1 MTMILKSSVAA
12 IGLAV
17 ITITGWV
24 GTNIL
29 GTVEGTERVSETR
42 IGTNI
47 GDEAPD
53 IVMNNPDGVQMK
65 LSDLRGQLVL
75 VDFWASWCGP
85 CRRENPNVV
94 RLYNEYKSKGFT
106 VFSVSLDHDKSKWIN
121 AIEKDKLSWPNHVS
135 DLKRWQSDPA
145 RIYQVKG
152 IPTTFLID
160 QNGVVIGKNLRG
172 EALDKKLKE
181 LFN

>member
-29 GTVEGTERVSETR
+29 GTGEGTELVSETR

-53 IVMNNPDGVQMK
+53 I
-65 LSDLRGQLVL
+65 L
-75 VDFWASWCGP
+75 
-85 CRRENPNVV
+85 
-94 RLYNEYKSKGFT
+94 
-106 VFSVSLDHDKSKWIN
+106 
-121 AIEKDKLSWPNHVS
+121 
-135 DLKRWQSDPA
+135 
-145 RIYQVKG
+145 
-152 IPTTFLID
+152 
-160 QNGVVIGKNLRG
+160 
-172 EALDKKLKE
+172 
-181 LFN
+181 